1 MEEVQLN
8 PAQRNVLPYL
18 VAFAGA
24 AIGILGLLTPW
35 LSIGARGISGSSSD
49 QGKLTYLVVGSLIV
63 LGLSTFVEQLRR
75 YTKII
80 SLVTMAICFDV
91 LVSYAIWANRAFS
104 AVEDFNNASEN
115 LDDFGGLFGDAL
127 SNLANSIE
135 PSVTT
140 GFYMVCAAAVIGL
153 VASILI
159 FAKPSKAN
167 ASDETKSDQSA
178 VEGESIENGMRSHF
192 GVSRIQ
198 FIVTVAGA
206 ILGLVF
212 VIVGSGSNELSS
224 SLNSNSLNPLSANN
238 NETEEV
244 SSDVFDCLQVTN
256 TKNVI
261 KLNQS
266 RFSGDPS
273 PTDIFVATQFRIINN
288 CGKEVSG
295 LKASM
300 IFQNVVG
307 DEVFTGEFTEDQ
319 TIKVGESITTTLNSG
334 WTFNEFEEEHGVL
347 AGMDASKTKAI
358 LMLSK
363 VAFEDGTTISE

>member
-8 PAQRNVLPYL
+8 PAQRNILPFL

-63 LGLSTFVEQLRR
+63 LGLTTFVEQLGR

-80 SLVTMAICFDV
+80 SLVTMAICFVV

-115 LDDFGGLFGDAL
+115 IDDFGGLFGGAL
-127 SNLANSIE
+127 SNLADSIQ

-153 VASILI
+153 IASILI
-159 FAKPSKAN
+159 FAKPSKVKPEAELDLEGN
-167 ASDETKSDQSA
+167 HVESLSSDD
-178 VEGESIENGMRSHF
+178 GMQSHF

-198 FIVTVAGA
+198 FIVTVVGA
-206 ILGLVF
+206 ILGLIF
-212 VIVGSGSNELSS
+212 VIAGSSSSELSS
-224 SLNSNSLNPLSANN
+224 SLNSSSLNPLATNN
-238 NETEEV
+238 NETEDV
-244 SSDVFDCLQVTN
+244 SSDVFDCLQVSN
-256 TKNVI
+256 TKNII

-273 PTDIFVATQFRIINN
+273 PTDIFVATQFRITNN

-300 IFQNVVG
+300 IFQNVVQ

-319 TIKVGESITTTLNSG
+319 SIKVGESITTTLNSG

-347 AGMDASKTKAI
+347 AGMDASKTNAV

-363 VAFEDGTTISE
+363 VAFQDGTSISG